1 MKLTFISD
9 THSKHHNLACG
20 SGDILIHCGDFTVDG
35 SLKASGDFADYIA
48 KQDFKHKV
56 VIAGN
61 HDTCFEDE
69 RRTDAERLLSDR
81 GITYLNDSGIEIE
94 GVKFWGSP
102 IQPEFF
108 DWAFNRAR
116 GAEIAKHWALI
127 PSDTDILLTHGP
139 AHGYLDRCHDGRRAG
154 CEDLLATLQTI
165 KPRIHACGHIHE
177 GYGMRETED
186 TIFINACNL
195 DLRYQLTNPAIELQI

>member
-9 THSKHHNLACG
+9 THSKHSNLSCG

-35 SLKASGDFADYIA
+35 SLRAAENFAEYIA

-61 HDTCFEDE
+61 HDICFEDE
-69 RRTDAERLLSDR
+69 RRGEAERLLTCR

-94 GVKFWGSP
+94 GLKFWGSP

-108 DWAFNRAR
+108 DWAFNRKR
-116 GAEIAKHWALI
+116 GSEINEHWKLI
-127 PSDTDILLTHGP
+127 PSDTDVLLTHGP
-139 AHGYLDRCHDGRRAG
+139 AFGILDRCHDGRLVG
-154 CEDLLATLQTI
+154 CEDLLSVVETI
-165 KPRIHACGHIHE
+165 KPKIHAFGHIHE
-177 GYGMRETED
+177 SYGVRETAD
-186 TIFINACNL
+186 TIFINACSL
-195 DLRYQLTNPAIELQI
+195 DLRYQLRNPAIELEI